1 MTFFMLI
8 LGWWAILTM
17 GEKCPACLAS
27 HRERVQLQPTAVANI
42 LNKHR
47 NRERMFYFSKYEF
60 LHDHF
65 ANNLPG
71 PFIGNGMRE
80 RRVGERG
87 SS

>member
-1 MTFFMLI
+1 MPRMFGI
-8 LGWWAILTM
+8 SEG
-17 GEKCPACLAS
+17 KDP
-27 HRERVQLQPTAVANI
+27 VQLQPPAVAKI